1 MARRKSVLCLCL
13 VFLLA
18 LGAVASAQPQA
29 RLGIM
34 PFLSRSREIGAAQAA
49 QIADVMSRILHVSPS
64 IFVIERE
71 RLRVIAMEQGLDI
84 GSVDQDLAMRI
95 GQIAGCEY
103 ILLGSATQL
112 TQRYLSSRKTSFL
125 SDDESEMQ
133 ESTATL
139 EARLIDVTTGRVA
152 LSFSQSGSA
161 LISSDGKDEKKSPS
175 GSDLAMRAVEAAA
188 SRLGDRIREVLADE
202 HAMIIS
208 ISKKSI
214 RINRGKASGVQIGA
228 LYRVYEEGEEVFDL
242 NGVSLGMRSKNIA
255 IVRVIDVSN
264 EFSTV
269 EILEEQISA
278 SNEVRKQSNKKQDK
292 ISKAKKAGKASRKAG
307 KANRDDEPSA
317 VVLIREGDR
326 IEAISLSEAE
336 KLKLSP
342 SRSCEQFRM
351 GRHLS

>member
-1 MARRKSVLCLCL
+1 
-13 VFLLA
+13 
-18 LGAVASAQPQA
+18 
-29 RLGIM
+29 
-34 PFLSRSREIGAAQAA
+34 
-49 QIADVMSRILHVSPS
+49 
-64 IFVIERE
+64 
-71 RLRVIAMEQGLDI
+71 
-84 GSVDQDLAMRI
+84 
-95 GQIAGCEY
+95 
-103 ILLGSATQL
+103 
-112 TQRYLSSRKTSFL
+112 
-125 SDDESEMQ
+125 
-133 ESTATL
+133 
-139 EARLIDVTTGRVA
+139 
-152 LSFSQSGSA
+152 
-161 LISSDGKDEKKSPS
+161 
-175 GSDLAMRAVEAAA
+175 MRAVEAAA